1 MNTNIPLKSSA
12 ENDPVA
18 LTEFQLDALAET
30 FNMSLGEAAAIFSQI
45 VSEEIKLS
53 VPIVELLCQKDL
65 AARMIAIRG
74 NRSQER
80 LCGITQ
86 HFTTKDSF
94 NTDTMLIFSE
104 HGSLEIIRR
113 MLGSTAN
120 VESITEL
127 EQDALA
133 EIGNIIINGCMST
146 ISNLFQKPSLGTLP
160 CVATNTADALFASRS
175 SDHVLL
181 VKIGMHLA
189 SQNIDGYVLF
199 LMDVDSIRHFV
210 KEVEQVFKA

>member
-1 MNTNIPLKSSA
+1 VNTNIPLKSSA

-65 AARMIAIRG
+65 APRMIAIRG

-133 EIGNIIINGCMST
+133 EIGNKVTGEYFSGEWIDV
-146 ISNLFQKPSLGTLP
+146 GTPERLQQLDNQLKRR
-160 CVATNTADALFASRS
+160 AQS
-175 SDHVLL
+175 
-181 VKIGMHLA
+181 
-189 SQNIDGYVLF
+189 
-199 LMDVDSIRHFV
+199 
-210 KEVEQVFKA
+210 

>member
-1 MNTNIPLKSSA
+1 MVTSNNPLPA
-12 ENDPVA
+12 EPDTVI
-18 LTEFQLDALAET
+18 LTELQLDALAET

-53 VPIVELLCQKDL
+53 VPAVELLSQQELTD
-65 AARMIAIRG
+65 RMATAHS
-74 NRSQER
+74 NRHGHER
-80 LCGITQ
+80 LCSITQ
-86 HFTTKDSF
+86 HFTTRESF
-94 NTDTMLIFSE
+94 STDTMLVFSE
-104 HGSLEIIRR
+104 SGSLEIIRR
-113 MLGSTAN
+113 MLGGASHAET
-120 VESITEL
+120 ITEL

-146 ISNLFQKPSLGTLP
+146 ISNLFKKPALGTLP
-160 CVATNTADALFASRS
+160 SVSTSAPNMLFSHRS

-199 LMDVDSIRHFV
+199 LMDVDSVRHFV
-210 KEVEQVFKA
+210 NEVEQVFKV

>member
-1 MNTNIPLKSSA
+1 MTSTPLPL
-12 ENDPVA
+12 EIDTVA
-18 LTEFQLDALAET
+18 LTEFQLDALTET
-30 FNMSLGEAAAIFSQI
+30 FNMSLGEAAATFSQI

-53 VPIVELLCQKDL
+53 VPAVELLCQKDL
-65 AARMIAIRG
+65 AERMVAVHG
-74 NRSQER
+74 KKHGQER
-80 LCGITQ
+80 LCSITQ
-86 HFTTKDSF
+86 HFTTRESF
-94 NTDTMLIFSE
+94 STDTMLVFSE
-104 HGSLEIIRR
+104 SGSLEIIRR
-113 MLGSTAN
+113 MLGGTSHIET
-120 VESITEL
+120 ITEL

-146 ISNLFQKPSLGTLP
+146 ISNLFKKPALGTLP
-160 CVATNTADALFASRS
+160 SVSTSTADALFSRSS

-210 KEVEQVFKA
+210 NEVEQVFQV